1 MTTAIMMIKYI
12 SHPLWSKV
20 KKCLATQELTN
31 WRQSCRPTHSV
42 GVHVRGQRF
51 RGGCLSRVHTRT
63 VEKQFDE
70 RFIVEFSTEELD
82 GPESDDAS
90 GFSVRFTDANTN
102 VHDNSGTVYSLLEV
116 LLTGL
121 IMRLS

>member
-1 MTTAIMMIKYI
+1 MSAGSVSAVDASPECI
-12 SHPLWSKV
+12 HGPSKSDS
-20 KKCLATQELTN
+20 TN
-31 WRQSCRPTHSV
+31 A
-42 GVHVRGQRF
+42 
-51 RGGCLSRVHTRT
+51 
-63 VEKQFDE
+63 
-70 RFIVEFSTEELD
+70 FSSSFSPEALD